1 MHARQTDE
9 IPTVECRC
17 FKHLED
23 EDTGSEEQQ
32 STIQWNGKKWVDHGG
47 ENGWSPSKPYQQAHK
62 LSDLVPSLKSMSDLK
77 NPPWMKV
84 PVPVHL
90 EARTHKLAKKAKV
103 DEHGWPI
110 TKGGSSK

>member
-1 MHARQTDE
+1 M
-9 IPTVECRC
+9 
-17 FKHLED
+17 
-23 EDTGSEEQQ
+23 
-32 STIQWNGKKWVDHGG
+32 
-47 ENGWSPSKPYQQAHK
+47 
-62 LSDLVPSLKSMSDLK
+62 PSLKSMSDLK